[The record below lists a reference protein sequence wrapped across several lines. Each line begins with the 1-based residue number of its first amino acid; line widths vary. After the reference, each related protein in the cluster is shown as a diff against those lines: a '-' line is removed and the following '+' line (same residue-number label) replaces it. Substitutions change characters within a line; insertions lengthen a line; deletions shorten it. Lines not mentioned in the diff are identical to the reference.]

1 MVTVINMNFNLYPY
15 NYWILYLSIAMV
27 VVFLILLLTH
37 ALKLL
42 KTLGSLQIAAQSLQT
57 RMDHI
62 NADMKILQKK
72 RDPLPVDPKKVLA
85 AWLLFRAIRK
95 EYKNTPERGI
105 KGISKSTVKVLEKR
119 NRTDSIQKEIRKIL

>member
-1 MVTVINMNFNLYPY
+1 MVSVIMMNLNLYPY
-15 NYWILYLSIAMV
+15 NYWILYLSIALV
-27 VVFLILLLTH
+27 VVFLIILLMH

-42 KTLGSLQIAAQSLQT
+42 KTLGTLQTAADSLQT
-57 RMDHI
+57 RMNHI
-62 NADMKILQKK
+62 NADLEILQKK

-105 KGISKSTVKVLEKR
+105 KGISKSAVKVIEKR
-119 NRTDSIQKEIRKIL
+119 NRSESLQKEIKKIL